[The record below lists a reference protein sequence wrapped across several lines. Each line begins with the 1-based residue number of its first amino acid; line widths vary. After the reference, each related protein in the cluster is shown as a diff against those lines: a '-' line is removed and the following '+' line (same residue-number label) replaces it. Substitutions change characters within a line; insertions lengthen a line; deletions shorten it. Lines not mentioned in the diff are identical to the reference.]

1 MKLGVLLD
9 DQSERALTE
18 QLAKLDAPIKQ
29 LQAIFDTVKTAKI
42 GDVI

>member
-1 MKLGVLLD
+1 LFV
-9 DQSERALTE
+9 SALEDGLKNNHAAE